1 MITYFAVMLIPLTI
15 CCAYYLR
22 IISTISKDDVRE
34 KTTEMKHA
42 GTLVDTM
49 IDEIVALGKSLTTDS
64 AVNQFKNLKDPF
76 QYPGSYRIIELRNQ
90 LPELRQTNQSL
101 FQYFVFFENSQI
113 VMNSESIYTWEEFY
127 RVYLHPADCLTYEEW
142 KKEMTENEPKLG
154 LEGEQEYTYVREEK
168 DIRLLTYTQPLLNT
182 GGNGRSQI
190 KIYFKPETLDTFMPT
205 MPDGGIRMVLNGKGE
220 ILYLDEGT
228 ARIHNEE
235 TAALVMQQPIE
246 PGRTS
251 DWTARLSGYGKYRII
266 RTVSEDNG
274 LIYCGLYPERV
285 MNQRMVSSLV

>member
-1 MITYFAVMLIPLTI
+1 MKRTKRSKKRNILLSYMITYFAVMLIPLTI

-101 FQYFVFFENSQI
+101 FQYFVFL
-113 VMNSESIYTWEEFY
+113 
-127 RVYLHPADCLTYEEW
+127 R
-142 KKEMTENEPKLG
+142 
-154 LEGEQEYTYVREEK
+154 
-168 DIRLLTYTQPLLNT
+168 
-182 GGNGRSQI
+182 
-190 KIYFKPETLDTFMPT
+190 
-205 MPDGGIRMVLNGKGE
+205 
-220 ILYLDEGT
+220 
-228 ARIHNEE
+228 
-235 TAALVMQQPIE
+235 
-246 PGRTS
+246 
-251 DWTARLSGYGKYRII
+251 TARL
-266 RTVSEDNG
+266 
-274 LIYCGLYPERV
+274 L
-285 MNQRMVSSLV
+285 